1 MKATELIISRRN
13 LGRLDMLFGGVT
25 RGQMDR
31 VRAFLLNELTRASIV
46 EDSPPTVV
54 AMHSTVEFRD
64 DDSGRHLIVTLVYPH
79 EIADREAAISVLTP
93 VGAALLGLSE
103 GQSIGYETPDGRMK
117 TLTVLRILGRLPKS
131 AAA

>member
-1 MKATELIISRRN
+1 MKATELIISRRD
-13 LGRLDMLFGGVT
+13 LGRLDMLFGGVA

-31 VRAFLLNELTRASIV
+31 VRTFLLNELTRASIV

-54 AMHSTVEFRD
+54 AMHSTVEFCD

-117 TLTVLRILGRLPKS
+117 TLTVLRILGCLPKS